1 MIDCK
6 KLWRIG
12 INRHSVLYPIPQ
24 HPSPHQY
31 IHTSPQRTTKLRGRR
46 GGARGGEMAFATM
59 NASPPRKNARSQS
72 VTPKGKSARSQ
83 SVPPGKGTPPTA
95 KVRTSDA
102 RQCTISSTI
111 LSLILSIIPSL
122 VYYKKHTSNLLTLK
136 SESGILWSS

>member
-59 NASPPRKNARSQS
+59 NASPPRKNARSE
-72 VTPKGKSARSQ
+72 
-83 SVPPGKGTPPTA
+83 SVPPGQGKTHCE
-95 KVRTSDA
+95 VRLQT
-102 RQCTISSTI
+102 RPQCTISSTI
-111 LSLILSIIPSL
+111 LSLILSIVQSL

>member
-1 MIDCK
+1 ME
-6 KLWRIG
+6 
-12 INRHSVLYPIPQ
+12 NRNRSA
-24 HPSPHQY
+24 
-31 IHTSPQRTTKLRGRR
+31 QRFISNTAASIAPPVSEHISTTYSNLRGRR

-72 VTPKGKSARSQ
+72 VPPKGKSARSQ

>member
-72 VTPKGKSARSQ
+72 V
-83 SVPPGKGTPPTA
+83 PPGKGTPPTA

>member
-1 MIDCK
+1 
-6 KLWRIG
+6 
-12 INRHSVLYPIPQ
+12 
-24 HPSPHQY
+24 
-31 IHTSPQRTTKLRGRR
+31 
-46 GGARGGEMAFATM
+46 MAFATV
-59 NASPPRKNARSQS
+59 NASPPRNLLSFEKRKNLPEKAEPILLQ
-72 VTPKGKSARSQ
+72 KNARSQ

>member
-46 GGARGGEMAFATM
+46 GGARGGEMAFATR
-59 NASPPRKNARSQS
+59 NASPPRKNARSE
-72 VTPKGKSARSQ
+72 SA
-83 SVPPGKGTPPTA
+83 PPGQGKTHCE
-95 KVRTSDA
+95 VRLQT
-102 RQCTISSTI
+102 RPQCTISSTI
-111 LSLILSIIPSL
+111 LSLILSIVQSL

>member
-1 MIDCK
+1 
-6 KLWRIG
+6 
-12 INRHSVLYPIPQ
+12 
-24 HPSPHQY
+24 
-31 IHTSPQRTTKLRGRR
+31 
-46 GGARGGEMAFATM
+46 MAFATM

-72 VTPKGKSARSQ
+72 VPPKGKSARSQ
-83 SVPPGKGTPPTA
+83 SVPPGKETPPTA